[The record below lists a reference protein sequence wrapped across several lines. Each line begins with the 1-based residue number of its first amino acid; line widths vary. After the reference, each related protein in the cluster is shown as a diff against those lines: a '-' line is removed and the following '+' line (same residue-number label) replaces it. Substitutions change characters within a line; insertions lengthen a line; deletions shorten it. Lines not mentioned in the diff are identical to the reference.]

1 MAKQI
6 IKKTISDA
14 QLKNELIKLFEG
26 GNTSKYGK
34 SATFGIIRQ
43 KYTLARD
50 RFKNMFDSTLNE
62 WQEIKQNANN
72 DTIYQNQSE
81 ALKSGLKSKLERQLE
96 IQSYLDPNYRVEE
109 IVGVDVKN
117 GKVIRAMRPL
127 TPTEIRNYHAELS
140 KMGGEYSALKQE
152 TVVTVMPT
160 TIEL

>member
-1 MAKQI
+1 MPKPNRENI
-6 IKKTISDA
+6 ISEILTELASGTTFEVCFKLILTKFNLSRPTFATYWKDA
-14 QLKNELIKLFEG
+14 NSRYAVTQLEAQKALND
-26 GNTSKYGK
+26 SKVLETVKAG
-34 SATFGIIRQ
+34 
-43 KYTLARD
+43 
-50 RFKNMFDSTLNE
+50 E
-62 WQEIKQNANN
+62 
-72 DTIYQNQSE
+72 
-81 ALKSGLKSKLERQLE
+81 SGLKSKLERQLE